1 MIDNNLFKEYFEYST
16 PSGMYKN
23 LNTTTGIEKNKTELN
38 KKQDKLADL
47 IVNIENNP
55 TNNVEKIRNRKT
67 WQGLSIL
74 LSLIN
79 YINQEKK

>member
-47 IVNIENNP
+47 IVNIENNL

-67 WQGLSIL
+67 W
-74 LSLIN
+74 
-79 YINQEKK
+79 